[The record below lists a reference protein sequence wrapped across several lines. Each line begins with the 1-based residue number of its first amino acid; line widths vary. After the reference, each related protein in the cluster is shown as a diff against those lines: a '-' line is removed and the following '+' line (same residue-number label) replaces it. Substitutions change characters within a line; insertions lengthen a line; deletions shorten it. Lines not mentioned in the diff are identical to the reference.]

1 MPCNEMEMSFR
12 GQPGFFINILIS
24 VIMTLITI
32 KNLKQRYMKKRRPS
46 LPGGL
51 IKPMITVIALLLTNL
66 LFAQSVITGTV
77 TDKNGNP
84 LAKATVSVK
93 GKTTGAVTGNNGEY
107 SITASV
113 NDVLVFLLQ
122 V

>member
-1 MPCNEMEMSFR
+1 
-12 GQPGFFINILIS
+12 
-24 VIMTLITI
+24 MTLITI

-113 NDVLVFLLQ
+113 NDVLVFSSAGMIPGR
-122 V
+122 